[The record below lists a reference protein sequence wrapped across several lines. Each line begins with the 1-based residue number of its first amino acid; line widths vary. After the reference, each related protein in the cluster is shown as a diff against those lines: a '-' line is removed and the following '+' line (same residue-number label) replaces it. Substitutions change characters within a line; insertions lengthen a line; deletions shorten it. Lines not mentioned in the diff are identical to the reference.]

1 MADKEASTV
10 MAPRRDTN
18 LMMNPHTLDWKFSPA
33 GATDLMVEALVN
45 LLHVAPTGHVVAR
58 ALIATVCPIVIVRRC
73 SIAQQGRAP

>member
-1 MADKEASTV
+1 
-10 MAPRRDTN
+10 
-18 LMMNPHTLDWKFSPA
+18 
-33 GATDLMVEALVN
+33 LMVEGPVN